1 MDNKDLQT
9 LLDSTKDKIM
19 LLVSN
24 QNKKEVEKYINDLL
38 SYQKQLDVE
47 PTLVHIEM
55 KQIDDKF
62 DGDTFVIY
70 RTIDGYIIYHQKNGF
85 DFVVRRLGSAGKI
98 YELCNWIIENKELA
112 NSADDDMKKGF
123 EVLLLELVSSFQV
136 LCALWLEDG
145 LFADF
150 KRDTITKLYDTFNK
164 YFDKTKDMTPKK
176 EDYEK
181 AADFA
186 ETQKAVE
193 EINGLGKELDKDFT

>member
-70 RTIDGYIIYHQKNGF
+70 RTIDGYII
-85 DFVVRRLGSAGKI
+85 
-98 YELCNWIIENKELA
+98 
-112 NSADDDMKKGF
+112 
-123 EVLLLELVSSFQV
+123 
-136 LCALWLEDG
+136 
-145 LFADF
+145 
-150 KRDTITKLYDTFNK
+150 
-164 YFDKTKDMTPKK
+164 
-176 EDYEK
+176 
-181 AADFA
+181 
-186 ETQKAVE
+186 
-193 EINGLGKELDKDFT
+193 